1 VQLPL
6 LWCNYRLSI
15 RCFYRKNV
23 AEKEMGSAEQE
34 ANRIVSDAIKTAESR
49 KKEALIEAKDEI
61 FRQRTEAD
69 KELKERRSR
78 SSAWSAE

>member
-1 VQLPL
+1 
-6 LWCNYRLSI
+6 
-15 RCFYRKNV
+15 
-23 AEKEMGSAEQE
+23 MGSAEQE